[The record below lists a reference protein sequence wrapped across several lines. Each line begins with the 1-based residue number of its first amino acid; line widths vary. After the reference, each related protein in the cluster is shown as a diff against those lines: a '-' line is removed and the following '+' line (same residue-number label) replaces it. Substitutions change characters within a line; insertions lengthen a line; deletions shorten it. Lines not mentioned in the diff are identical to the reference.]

1 MKGVGEKVNGA
12 IDDISGNLTT
22 LLDAI
27 ETTNA
32 TIRTT
37 LGSITYVLL

>member
-1 MKGVGEKVNGA
+1 MKGLGEKVNGA
-12 IDDISGNLTT
+12 IDEVSGNLSV
-22 LLDAI
+22 LIGAI
-27 ETTNA
+27 AKTNE